1 MLYTSIADWFPAN
14 PSAHEMEIAGII
26 LFSLGAGYTAYQ
38 LHKDRVSLNADR
50 RSVWKRAEEL
60 LKMREEEQTKR
71 MELNQGF
78 DWKNNLPMILQFLAK
93 RINIDPEDI
102 DMDEVQ
108 NLLSNI
114 NMEDKNNGNLER
126 KHTI

>member
-1 MLYTSIADWFPAN
+1 
-14 PSAHEMEIAGII
+14 MEIFGII
-26 LFSLGAGYTAYQ
+26 LFVFGASYTAYQ
-38 LHKDRVSLNADR
+38 LHKDRISLNADR

-78 DWKNNLPMILQFLAK
+78 DWKNNLPMILQFLGGK
-93 RINIDPEDI
+93 GINTDDI

-108 NLLSNI
+108 NLLSQ
-114 NMEDKNNGNLER
+114 MEEK
-126 KHTI
+126 K

>member
-1 MLYTSIADWFPAN
+1 
-14 PSAHEMEIAGII
+14 MEIAGII
-26 LFSLGAGYTAYQ
+26 LFVLGASYTAHQ

-78 DWKNNLPMILQFLAK
+78 DWKENLPMIIQFLGGK
-93 RINIDPEDI
+93 GINTENI

-108 NLLSNI
+108 NLLSQ
-114 NMEDKNNGNLER
+114 MEKN
-126 KHTI
+126 K

>member
-1 MLYTSIADWFPAN
+1 
-14 PSAHEMEIAGII
+14 MEIFGII
-26 LFSLGAGYTAYQ
+26 LFVFGASYTAYQ
-38 LHKDRVSLNADR
+38 LHKDRISLNADR

-78 DWKNNLPMILQFLAK
+78 DWKNNLPMILQFLGGK
-93 RINIDPEDI
+93 GINTDDI

-108 NLLSNI
+108 NLLSQ
-114 NMEDKNNGNLER
+114 MEENK
-126 KHTI
+126 

>member
-1 MLYTSIADWFPAN
+1 
-14 PSAHEMEIAGII
+14 MEIAGIV
-26 LFSLGAGYTAYQ
+26 LFVFGAGYTAFQ

-71 MELNQGF
+71 QELNQGF
-78 DWKNNLPMILQFLAK
+78 DWKNNLPMILQFLGGK
-93 RINIDPEDI
+93 GINVNPEDI

-108 NLLSNI
+108 NLLSQF
-114 NMEDKNNGNLER
+114 EGDK
-126 KHTI
+126 K

>member
-1 MLYTSIADWFPAN
+1 
-14 PSAHEMEIAGII
+14 MEIFGII
-26 LFSLGAGYTAYQ
+26 LFVFGAGYTAYQ
-38 LHKDRVSLNADR
+38 LHKDRISLNADR

-78 DWKNNLPMILQFLAK
+78 DWKNNLPMLLQFLGGK
-93 RINIDPEDI
+93 GINTDDI

-108 NLLSNI
+108 NLLSQ
-114 NMEDKNNGNLER
+114 MEEK
-126 KHTI
+126 K